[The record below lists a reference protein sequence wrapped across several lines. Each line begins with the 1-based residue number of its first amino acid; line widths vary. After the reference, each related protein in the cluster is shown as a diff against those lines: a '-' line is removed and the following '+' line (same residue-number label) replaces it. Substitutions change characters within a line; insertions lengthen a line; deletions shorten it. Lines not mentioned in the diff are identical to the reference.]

1 MVLLHVLLLIV
12 ENAVGDKKGQSD
24 VKTSEGNPAVIVTSE
39 NSNSLTQNSS
49 INKDKTLDSED
60 SSSQGARDKAGALLA
75 SKMDYYKT
83 VGECLSKTFL
93 KTSVY
98 HTISRSSHD

>member
-1 MVLLHVLLLIV
+1 MVLLHVLLLIE

-24 VKTSEGNPAVIVTSE
+24 IKTSEENPAVIVSSE

-60 SSSQGARDKAGALLA
+60 SSSQGAWDKAGALLA

-83 VGECLSKTFL
+83 VGECLL
-93 KTSVY
+93 KTLY
-98 HTISRSSHD
+98 NCISYYLTLFT